1 MKRVAYKLEMHCQ
14 HYRKDLSKKQAEMAA
29 IVQSK
34 KGKKEFTLGV
44 RNSCQK
50 KSGKT
55 DCRPQRIV
63 FSVSSD
69 VKITPNGISE
79 DTE

>member
-1 MKRVAYKLEMHCQ
+1 MKQVAYKLEMHCQ

-44 RNSCQK
+44 RNK
-50 KSGKT
+50 KNTMLFSIVSGWPDTFKT
-55 DCRPQRIV
+55 TALQSNL
-63 FSVSSD
+63 FTYSHGSS
-69 VKITPNGISE
+69 
-79 DTE
+79 